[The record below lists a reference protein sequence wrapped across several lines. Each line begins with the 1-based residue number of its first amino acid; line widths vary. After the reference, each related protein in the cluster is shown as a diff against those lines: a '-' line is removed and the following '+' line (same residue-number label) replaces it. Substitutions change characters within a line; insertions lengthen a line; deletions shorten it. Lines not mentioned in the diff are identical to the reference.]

1 MLPVIALLGR
11 PNVGKSTL
19 FNLLTRSRDAL
30 VADYPGLTRDRQY
43 GYGKVG
49 PVPYVVVDTG
59 GYSEQQDL
67 MNALMVE
74 QTRKA
79 LEEADLA
86 LVLVDGRESITA
98 VDRDLISLVRASG
111 KPAHLVINKT
121 EGRNLAHALDDF
133 YSLGLGRLFS
143 ISAAHGDRVADM
155 MDEVCAELPATEPE
169 SNEDGIRV
177 AIVGRPN
184 VGKSTLVNRMLGEE
198 RVLVFDQPGTT
209 RDAISIPFE
218 RNGQTYTLI
227 DTAGLRRR
235 GKVHEVVEKFSAI
248 KTLQAI
254 ERAHVVLMMVDA
266 REGVTDQDAT
276 LIGLSIAHG
285 RALVVAINKW
295 DGLDAYQRD
304 QVRRALELRLPF
316 LGFARQH
323 FISAL
328 HGTGVGELY
337 RSIRTAYES
346 AERDMST
353 PQLTRLLEQAVAAH
367 PPPLVNGRRIK
378 LRYAHQGG
386 KRPPLVIIHGS
397 QTERLPEAYRRYLIN
412 TFQQAL
418 KLEGTPIRIELRSGE
433 NPFAGKRN
441 VLTPRQQAK
450 RQRLLRHTRRSR

>member
-43 GYGKVG
+43 GYGKIG
-49 PVPYVVVDTG
+49 PIPYVVVDTG
-59 GYSEQQDL
+59 GYTGQQDQ
-67 MNALMVE
+67 MNARMVE
-74 QTRKA
+74 QARKA

-86 LVLVDGRESITA
+86 LVLIDGREAITA
-98 VDRDLISLVRASG
+98 VDRDLINLVRISG

-155 MDEVCAELPATEPE
+155 MDEVCAELPAAEPE

-198 RVLVFDQPGTT
+198 RVVVFDQPGTT

-235 GKVHEVVEKFSAI
+235 GKVTEMVEKFSAI

-254 ERAHVVLMMVDA
+254 ERAHVVLMMIDA

-276 LIGLSIAHG
+276 LIGLSLEHG
-285 RALVVAINKW
+285 RAMVIAINKW

-316 LGFARQH
+316 LNFARQH

-346 AERDMST
+346 TERDLST

-386 KRPPLVIIHGS
+386 KRPPLIIIHGS
-397 QTERLPEAYRRYLIN
+397 QTDRLPEAYRRYLIN

-418 KLEGTPIRIELRSGE
+418 KLEGTPVRIELRSGE

-441 VLTPRQQAK
+441 VLTQRQQAK
-450 RQRLLRHTRRSR
+450 RQRLIRHVRRAR